1 MIELAIALGI
11 VALGAA
17 AAIVTIYWTKI
28 LKWARD
34 SLFPWVD
41 KNLPR
46 LADDVRDAF
55 VVLDKVIAPIRLKA
69 KEAWERLRQTLLRQV
84 AEFEQMTDKTWLLR
98 ITSWVRVKLTELDT
112 TPVVKEL
119 RTETVIPYEEL
130 PPEVREQLLR
140 QGLGNY
146 KVDVTHAKDV
156 EMAMTN

>member
-11 VALGAA
+11 AALGVA

-28 LKWARD
+28 LHWARE

-41 KNLPR
+41 KNLPV
-46 LADDVRDAF
+46 LAQDVRDAF
-55 VVLDKVIAPIRLKA
+55 VVLDKVIAPVRLKA

-84 AEFEQMTDKTWLLR
+84 AEFEQLTKSTWLLR
-98 ITSWVRVKLTELDT
+98 ITSWVRVRLTELSP
-112 TPVVKEL
+112 TPVVKEV
-119 RTETVIPYEEL
+119 RTETVISYEEL

-146 KVDVTHAKDV
+146 QVDVTNAKDV
-156 EMAMTN
+156 EMTMTS

>member
-11 VALGAA
+11 AALGV
-17 AAIVTIYWTKI
+17 AAIVTVYWTKI
-28 LKWARD
+28 LQWARE
-34 SLFPWVD
+34 SLFPWVER
-41 KNLPR
+41 NLPE
-46 LADDVRDAF
+46 LAQDVRDAF

-84 AEFEQMTDKTWLLR
+84 AEFEQLTNNTWLLR
-98 ITSWVRVKLTELDT
+98 ITSWVRVKLTELDPK
-112 TPVVKEL
+112 PVVKEV
-119 RTETVIPYEEL
+119 RTEKVISYDEL

-146 KVDVTHAKDV
+146 KVDVTNAKDV

>member
-11 VALGAA
+11 AALGVA

-28 LKWARD
+28 LQWARE

-41 KNLPR
+41 KNLPF
-46 LADDVRDAF
+46 LAQDVRDAF
-55 VVLDKVIAPIRLKA
+55 VVLDKVIAPVRLKA

-84 AEFEQMTDKTWLLR
+84 AEFEQLTDKTWLLR
-98 ITSWVRVKLTELDT
+98 ITSWVRVKLTELDPM
-112 TPVVKEL
+112 PVIKEV

-140 QGLGNY
+140 QGLGDY
-146 KVDVTHAKDV
+146 KVDVTNAKDV